1 MINRVVCKALM
12 LTDWNNHGNIS
23 TARVCICDNVKK
35 DNADRSV
42 FIKVKA
48 FSKTAELLEK
58 YTAKGDILFID
69 GRLDMESYETKEG
82 KKRYEYS
89 IVIDKVEWNYKDKKD
104 NDKPQNEE
112 DVPF

>member
-1 MINRVVCKALM
+1 MINRVVCRAIM

-23 TARVCICDNVKK
+23 TARVCICDN
-35 DNADRSV
+35 ADKSV
-42 FIKVKA
+42 FIKIKA
-48 FSKTAELLEK
+48 FGKTAELLEK
-58 YTAKGDILFID
+58 YTVKGDILFID
-69 GRLDMESYETKEG
+69 GRLDMKSYETKEG

-89 IVIDKVEWNYKDKKD
+89 IVIDKVEWDYKDKKD